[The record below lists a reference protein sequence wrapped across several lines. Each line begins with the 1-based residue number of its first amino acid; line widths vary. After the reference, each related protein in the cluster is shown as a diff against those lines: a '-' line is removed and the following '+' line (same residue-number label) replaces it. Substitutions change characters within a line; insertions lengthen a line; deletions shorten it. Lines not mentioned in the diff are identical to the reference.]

1 MFEQVA
7 NWCLAVALVAL
18 GLLAVVLHQVA
29 GFADLLSSGLA
40 TVLLLAGSLLAAA
53 TQIWYLGTLAPV
65 LDARS
70 IPGVDHGALATM
82 TESARRA
89 DDYLENLG
97 LLLIAAGLLCL
108 TRLASARSGWP
119 RDWQA
124 LSSALA
130 VGVLVV
136 VATSFA
142 GSELNDWALLA
153 VGLVLAPLWAARLG
167 LLLSRRVPPEP
178 D

>member
-1 MFEQVA
+1 
-7 NWCLAVALVAL
+7 
-18 GLLAVVLHQVA
+18 
-29 GFADLLSSGLA
+29 
-40 TVLLLAGSLLAAA
+40 
-53 TQIWYLGTLAPV
+53 
-65 LDARS
+65 
-70 IPGVDHGALATM
+70 M

-97 LLLIAAGLLCL
+97 LLLIAAGLLGL

-124 LSSALA
+124 LSAALA